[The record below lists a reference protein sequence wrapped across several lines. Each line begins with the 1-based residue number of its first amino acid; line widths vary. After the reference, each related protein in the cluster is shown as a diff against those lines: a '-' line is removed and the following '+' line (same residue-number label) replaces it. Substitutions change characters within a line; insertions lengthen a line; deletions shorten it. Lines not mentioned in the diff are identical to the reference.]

1 MRKEILFTLTAVL
14 ILVSSYLVFFQA
26 PIPIDPGSAA
36 GDPNNFKIF
45 YFHIP
50 IAISAYL
57 CFAIVF
63 VSSILY
69 LRRKEQKWD
78 IISLSAAEVGVIF
91 AILTLASGSIWGRS
105 AWNAY
110 WVSWDVRLNTSLIL
124 FLIYLS
130 YLMVRQAVE
139 EPEKRA
145 RLSAVFGIIGFIS
158 VPISFLSVRFYS
170 KMHPC
175 VVGPCPGGGGGG
187 ISGVVLSYLLINF
200 AAYFLLVASLIVL
213 KIENERLKEKANEL
227 KQANNN

>member
-1 MRKEILFTLTAVL
+1 MRKKILFTLTAVL

-36 GDPNNFKIF
+36 GDPNNFRIF
-45 YFHIP
+45 YFHLP

-57 CFAIVF
+57 CFAVVF
-63 VSSILY
+63 ISSIMY
-69 LRRKEQKWD
+69 LRSKQQKWD
-78 IISLSAAEVGVIF
+78 IISLSAAEVGVVF
-91 AILTLASGSIWGRS
+91 ALLTLASGSIWGRS

-187 ISGVVLSYLLINF
+187 ISGVVIYYLLINF

-227 KQANNN
+227 KQVNN

>member
-1 MRKEILFTLTAVL
+1 MFKKIVYALTALLVL
-14 ILVSSYLVFFQA
+14 ISMYIVFFVA
-26 PIPIDPGSAA
+26 PVPIDPGSAA

-45 YFHIP
+45 YFHLP

-69 LRRKEQKWD
+69 LRSKEQKWD
-78 IISLSAAEVGVIF
+78 ILSLSAAEVGVVF
-91 AILTLASGSIWGRS
+91 AFLTLVTGSIWGRS

-130 YLMVRQAVE
+130 YLMIRQAVE

-175 VVGPCPGGGGGG
+175 VVPPCPSGGGGG
-187 ISGVVLSYLLINF
+187 IGGDVLYYLLLNF
-200 AAYFLLVASLIVL
+200 AAYFLLAATLMML
-213 KIENERLKEKANEL
+213 KFDNERLKEKANEL
-227 KQANNN
+227 KRKNNL

>member
-1 MRKEILFTLTAVL
+1 MRKKILYTLTAVL
-14 ILVSSYLVFFQA
+14 ILVSSYLVFFKA

-36 GDPNNFKIF
+36 GDPNNFRIF
-45 YFHIP
+45 YFHLP
-50 IAISAYL
+50 TAIAAYL

-63 VSSILY
+63 ISSILY
-69 LRRKEQKWD
+69 LRSKEQKWD
-78 IISLSAAEVGVIF
+78 IISLSAAEVGVVF
-91 AILTLASGSIWGRS
+91 AFLTLATGSIWGKS
-105 AWNAY
+105 AWGAY

-170 KMHPC
+170 RMHPC
-175 VVGPCPGGGGGG
+175 VVPPCPSGGGGG
-187 ISGVVLSYLLINF
+187 IGGAVVYYLLINF
-200 AAYFLLVASLIVL
+200 AAYFLLAASLMMI
-213 KIENERLKEKANEL
+213 KMENERLKEKANEL
-227 KQANNN
+227 KRIKNL